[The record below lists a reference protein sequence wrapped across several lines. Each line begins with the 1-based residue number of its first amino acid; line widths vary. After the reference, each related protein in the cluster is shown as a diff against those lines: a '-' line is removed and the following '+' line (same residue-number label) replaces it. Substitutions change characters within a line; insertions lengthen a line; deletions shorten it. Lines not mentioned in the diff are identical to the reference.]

1 MLRIAIDTAINPLLP
16 VRQTEFM
23 HYFLFYGRY
32 ASWVLAFDYVCHH
45 FGKLKMLFFRKFSVY
60 YPVDC
65 YVGVYV
71 PQHIQIDIDILL
83 YDEEIILTSSLT
95 IPHPHMKERRFVL
108 EPMAQIAPQLIIP
121 NETKTIAELL
131 ADIC

>member
-1 MLRIAIDTAINPLLP
+1 MFVTEPVGFTSAHLFINMVVRLETTLTAIQVLKTTQQIEKEL
-16 VRQTEFM
+16 
-23 HYFLFYGRY
+23 GRKKKSTNGIY
-32 ASWVLAFDYVCHH
+32 HD
-45 FGKLKMLFFRKFSVY
+45 R
-60 YPVDC
+60 
-65 YVGVYV
+65 
-71 PQHIQIDIDILL
+71 QIDIDILL